1 MTRSQRG
8 GLPCSSLGTSPC
20 LSKAGRPAMFV
31 SNGWPGFEPACK
43 AEAAMLNTA
52 IYVGVDVSKD
62 HLDVA
67 FPGSAKVWRTGNSK
81 EGISALG
88 RKLAG
93 FEQPQ
98 LVCEATGGYTR
109 RLQRD
114 LAQRQIAFTRINP
127 RQIRDFARA
136 TGRLAKTDAIDAGII
151 LRFAQTMQP
160 VAATPPSK
168 AQIQLTDLVRRRR
181 QLVEMATMEKQ
192 RITHPDDETILT
204 SLQRHL
210 DFLLAEI
217 KAVDHSIADL
227 IEADPALDARAQLL
241 RSIPG
246 IGDIAAATLVAEL
259 PELGRVGKKQI
270 AALVGVAPMNRD
282 SGLSR
287 GEAHISGGRL
297 SVRCV
302 LYMAT
307 LSAIRCN
314 PAVKTFYQRLRND
327 GKPAKLAI
335 VAAMRKLIIVANS
348 VIEHG
353 KPWQAPTPS

>member
-1 MTRSQRG
+1 MLATR
-8 GLPCSSLGTSPC
+8 TY
-20 LSKAGRPAMFV
+20 
-31 SNGWPGFEPACK
+31 
-43 AEAAMLNTA
+43 
-52 IYVGVDVSKD
+52 IGVDVSKD

-67 FPGSAKVWRTGNSK
+67 FPDRARVWRTGNDK
-81 EGISALG
+81 QGLSALG

-93 FEQPQ
+93 LEAPQ

-114 LAQRQIAFTRINP
+114 LAHRQIAFSRINP

-151 LRFAQTMQP
+151 LRFAQMMQP
-160 VAATPPSK
+160 PAAPAPSE
-168 AQIQLTDLVRRRR
+168 AQIELADLVRRRR
-181 QLVEMATMEKQ
+181 QLVEMAAMEKQ
-192 RITHPDDETILT
+192 RAAHPDDDGPNDDGIAA
-204 SLQRHL
+204 SIRRHL
-210 DFLLAEI
+210 DFLLGEI
-217 KAVDHSIADL
+217 GAIDQRIANR
-227 IEADPALDARAQLL
+227 IEAEPALARRAELL

-246 IGDIAAATLVAEL
+246 IGAIAAATLVAEL

-287 GEAHISGGRL
+287 GEAHITGGRA

-307 LSAIRCN
+307 LSALRCN
-314 PAVKTFYQRLRND
+314 PLVKTFYQRLRAE
-327 GKPAKLAI
+327 GKPPKLAI
-335 VAAMRKLIIVANS
+335 VAAMRKLIIAANA
-348 VIEHG
+348 VIEHDT
-353 KPWQAPTPS
+353 PWITKSS

>member
-1 MTRSQRG
+1 MFA
-8 GLPCSSLGTSPC
+8 LGPESPC
-20 LSKAGRPAMFV
+20 LSKAGGPAMIV
-31 SNGWPGFEPACK
+31 SNGWLGFVLVCK
-43 AEAAMLNTA
+43 AEALMLDTRT
-52 IYVGVDVSKD
+52 YVGVDVSKD

-67 FPGSAKVWRTGNSK
+67 FPDRAKVWRTGNDR

-93 FEQPQ
+93 LDAPQ

-109 RLQRD
+109 QLQRD
-114 LAQRQIAFTRINP
+114 LAHRQIAFSCINP

-160 VAATPPSK
+160 PAAPPPSE
-168 AQIQLTDLVRRRR
+168 AQAELTGLVRRRR
-181 QLVEMATMEKQ
+181 QLVDMAAMEKQ
-192 RITHPDDETILT
+192 RAAHPDDRAITA
-204 SLQRHL
+204 SMCRHL
-210 DFLLAEI
+210 DFLRHEI
-217 KAVDHSIADL
+217 EEIDQRIADR
-227 IEADPALDARAQLL
+227 IEADPPLARRAELL

-246 IGDIAAATLVAEL
+246 IGAIAAATLVAEL

-270 AALVGVAPMNRD
+270 AALLGVAPMNRD

-287 GEAHISGGRL
+287 GEAHITGGRA

-307 LSAIRCN
+307 LSALRCN
-314 PAVKTFYQRLRND
+314 PLVKTFYQRLRAD
-327 GKPAKLAI
+327 GKPPKLAI
-335 VAAMRKLIIVANS
+335 VAAMRKLIIAANS
-348 VIEHG
+348 IIEHDT
-353 KPWQAPTPS
+353 PWRNPLD

>member
-1 MTRSQRG
+1 MI
-8 GLPCSSLGTSPC
+8 
-20 LSKAGRPAMFV
+20 V
-31 SNGWPGFEPACK
+31 SDGWLGFEPVCK
-43 AEAAMLNTA
+43 AEALMLDTRT
-52 IYVGVDVSKD
+52 YVGVDVSKD

-67 FPGSAKVWRTGNSK
+67 FPDRAKVWRTGNDRA
-81 EGISALG
+81 GISALG

-93 FEQPQ
+93 LEAPQ

-114 LAQRQIAFTRINP
+114 LAHRQIAFSCINP

-151 LRFAQTMQP
+151 LRFAEAMQP
-160 VAATPPSK
+160 PAVPPPSD
-168 AQIQLTDLVRRRR
+168 AQVQLTDLVRRRR
-181 QLVEMATMEKQ
+181 QLVAMAVMEKQ
-192 RITHPDDETILT
+192 RAAHPDDAMVAA
-204 SLQRHL
+204 SMRRHL

-217 KAVDHSIADL
+217 RDIDQRIADR
-227 IEADPALDARAQLL
+227 IAADAILASRAELL

-246 IGDIAAATLVAEL
+246 IGAIAAATLVAEL

-270 AALVGVAPMNRD
+270 AALLGVAPMNRD

-287 GEAHISGGRL
+287 GEAHIKGGRA

-307 LSAIRCN
+307 LSALRCN
-314 PAVKTFYQRLRND
+314 PLIKTFYLRLRAD
-327 GKPAKLAI
+327 GKPPKLAI
-335 VAAMRKLIIVANS
+335 VAAMRKLIIAANS
-348 VIEHG
+348 IIESNT
-353 KPWQAPTPS
+353 PWRNTLD